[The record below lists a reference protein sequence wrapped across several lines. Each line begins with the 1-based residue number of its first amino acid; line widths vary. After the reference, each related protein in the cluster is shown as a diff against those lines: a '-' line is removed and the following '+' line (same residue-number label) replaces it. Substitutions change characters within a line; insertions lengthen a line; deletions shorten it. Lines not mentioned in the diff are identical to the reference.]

1 MKSFGK
7 TFLLIMVMT
16 LAYNCYCQAQSIDTL
31 GNNFKEI
38 LLKDKWITDH
48 ILGLD
53 PKTETYKL
61 TKYNPKGKFAG
72 NITQFLDSSTFHS
85 KYTAWC
91 GNDYFTDVTGKFKFL
106 ANDKITITVETV
118 SYSGEWTKPTE
129 HRKTNYLTYTI
140 SIAGDTV
147 ILTRQH

>member
-1 MKSFGK
+1 MKSFAK
-7 TFLLIMVMT
+7 TFLLLTSMT
-16 LAYNCYCQAQSIDTL
+16 FVYSCYCQTQSTDTIK
-31 GNNFKEI
+31 NSFKEI
-38 LLKDKWITDH
+38 LLKDKWVTDH

-85 KYTAWC
+85 EYAAWC
-91 GNDYFTDVTGKFKFL
+91 GNDTFTDVSGKFKFID
-106 ANDKITITVETV
+106 NDKITITVETV

-129 HRKTNYLTYTI
+129 HRETKYLTFKI
-140 SIAGDTV
+140 SITGDT
-147 ILTRQH
+147 IMLTKQG

>member
-1 MKSFGK
+1 MIFG
-7 TFLLIMVMT
+7 F
-16 LAYNCYCQAQSIDTL
+16 NCYSQTQGTEVIN
-31 GNNFKEI
+31 NNFREI

-72 NITQFLDSSTFHS
+72 NITQFLGSSTFHS
-85 KYTAWC
+85 EYTAWC
-91 GNDYFTDVTGKFKFL
+91 GNDNFTDVSGKFKFL
-106 ANDKITITVETV
+106 GNDNITITVETV

-129 HRKTNYLTYTI
+129 HRETKYLTFKI
-140 SIAGDTV
+140 SNTGD
-147 ILTRQH
+147 IIMLTKQE

>member
-1 MKSFGK
+1 MKPFVK
-7 TFLLIMVMT
+7 TFLLLTAMIFGF
-16 LAYNCYCQAQSIDTL
+16 NCYSQTQGTEAIN
-31 GNNFKEI
+31 NNFREI
-38 LLKDKWITDH
+38 LLKDKWVTDH

-61 TKYNPKGKFAG
+61 TKYNSKGKFAG

-85 KYTAWC
+85 GYTAWC

-106 ANDKITITVETV
+106 DNDKITITVETV

-129 HRKTNYLTYTI
+129 HRETKYLTFTI
-140 SIAGDTV
+140 SIVGGII
-147 ILTRQH
+147 ILTKQE